1 MDNPAD
7 VPKTAITTPFSLFK
21 YKRLPFGL
29 RNVANTFQ
37 RHIGRAMEEVDAAF
51 AFTDNI
57 LVCSVDHVAHRKHL
71 NQLLSALSKHSLVIN
86 AEKCMGGGAASINF
100 LGHRVSAAGVRP
112 LPSHVAA
119 VQEFPHPETEKD
131 LQAWKISITDF
142 SLPSPK
148 LSGLSATAYV
158 GP

>member
-7 VPKTAITTPFSLFK
+7 VPKTAITMPFCLFK

-37 RHIGRAMEEVDAAF
+37 RHIGRAMEEVDAALAF
-51 AFTDNI
+51 ADDI
-57 LVCSVDHVAHRKHL
+57 LVCSVDHMAHCKHL

-86 AEKCMGGGAASINF
+86 AEICMWGAASIDF

-131 LQAWKISITDF
+131 LQAWKIYITDF

-158 GP
+158 GA